1 MERYTQLKTWERDGL
16 TITVSY
22 APDDS
27 HPGDYFDDT
36 AYEIADICNKIDRGI
51 LEWFILRAT
60 VTVAEAAVVLATEYA
75 GGLLYERVSEVFEDG
90 VADEL
95 VAEALASARDT
106 VRVLKTALEHVA
118 DTELAA

>member
-16 TITVSY
+16 TITVSH

-51 LEWFILRAT
+51 LEWFILRVT
-60 VTVAEAAVVLATEYA
+60 VTVAETAVVLATEYA

-90 VADEL
+90 VADDL
-95 VAEALASARDT
+95 VAEALTAAREFT
-106 VRVLKTALEHVA
+106 VPSLIHY
-118 DTELAA
+118 DDGDY